1 MFNQNNWIGAGL
13 LGIFQKLHNKA
24 GVPGGTIFHF
34 GVVPVETFGW
44 ISSFHAESFKELV
57 FTKSVC
63 VGTFCSII
71 TTFNLDNP
79 GIRILRTYR
88 TINIDRLVEDR
99 LLVLAK
105 NKSIFNAKVLHVN
118 KNKLNQWTIGLIY
131 DKYGI
136 DGIDTLS
143 RILCKKEKWNNM
155 YTVFSY
161 MLLIENWNK
170 K

>member
-1 MFNQNNWIGAGL
+1 M
-13 LGIFQKLHNKA
+13 
-24 GVPGGTIFHF
+24 
-34 GVVPVETFGW
+34 
-44 ISSFHAESFKELV
+44 
-57 FTKSVC
+57 
-63 VGTFCSII
+63 
-71 TTFNLDNP
+71 
-79 GIRILRTYR
+79 
-88 TINIDRLVEDR
+88 
-99 LLVLAK
+99 
-105 NKSIFNAKVLHVN
+105 N

>member
-1 MFNQNNWIGAGL
+1 MCGDDS
-13 LGIFQKLHNKA
+13 
-24 GVPGGTIFHF
+24 
-34 GVVPVETFGW
+34 E
-44 ISSFHAESFKELV
+44 
-57 FTKSVC
+57 
-63 VGTFCSII
+63 
-71 TTFNLDNP
+71 
-79 GIRILRTYR
+79 ILRHSCGYLTDCSESR

>member
-1 MFNQNNWIGAGL
+1 MDFAGAQ
-13 LGIFQKLHNKA
+13 FDD
-24 GVPGGTIFHF
+24 V
-34 GVVPVETFGW
+34 TF
-44 ISSFHAESFKELV
+44 ISTNLQEPKNL
-57 FTKSVC
+57 
-63 VGTFCSII
+63 
-71 TTFNLDNP
+71 NLDNP